1 MKNNSIGCLVALI
14 VLVLGLLALGDAAVW
29 LTLRLSRALAATGPL
44 PASLVIGLVRALEVG
59 AFPVVA
65 VAGVDVDLVERVV
78 RNYRLLLD
86 DGVVRVDSS
95 LLLTNKSKPTTRRG
109 PCKNGKGTC
118 KIKTRYYFF
127 GWDAWWAPSNALNP
141 TVSGAKVAS
150 KPVAEVGGGL
160 AYGITYPKLWN
171 KKGAKQKASFSFD
184 IPAGTVGSTDEPTRI
199 EDGYAY
205 FCYWG
210 MAGDTGTTRAILPP
224 GWEPVGRRE
233 DVSVEYTPE
242 GAVLKAKNR
251 KDPFEFI
258 HCVEA
263 VDPDRLDRT
272 YVTGEAGKSLVAI
285 ESWPTHAAWAED
297 MQQVAAEALPNL
309 ETMLGTTMPGGELR
323 VREVATQSRRY
334 TYGDD
339 RPTDG
344 ILGMDEDA
352 DARMLASR
360 LARRWIDPA
369 QFEDRWLE
377 AGVAHWLASQA
388 AADTPC
394 GDAGQ
399 HPGPD
404 APDLDA
410 WVEVTSPEL
419 VELGNWQ
426 NHTACTLVAS
436 AADIVGPERMVELVV
451 ELIEAP
457 VPVGTSHW
465 LAGVSRDLP
474 EGLVTLVAA
483 LDAAGVD
490 H

>member
-1 MKNNSIGCLVALI
+1 MRDCDRTTLRTLTTGFALA
-14 VLVLGLLALGDAAVW
+14 LALGMLGAA
-29 LTLRLSRALAATGPL
+29 
-44 PASLVIGLVRALEVG
+44 
-59 AFPVVA
+59 PVVA
-65 VAGVDVDLVERVV
+65 DDDDLFERVDTT
-78 RNYRLLLD
+78 YRLLPD
-86 DGVVRVDSS
+86 QGVIHVDSA
-95 LLLTNKSKPTTRRG
+95 LTLTNKSKPSTRRE
-109 PCKNGKGTC
+109 PCKNGRATC
-118 KIKTRYYFF
+118 TIKTRYYFDR
-127 GWDAWWAPSNALNP
+127 WNAWWTPLNALDA
-141 TVSGAKVAS
+141 TVSGAKVKAQPAS
-150 KPVAEVGGGL
+150 EYGDGL

-184 IPAGTVGSTDEPTRI
+184 VPAGTVGSADGPARI

-224 GWEPVGRRE
+224 GWEPVGRRD
-233 DVSVEYTPE
+233 DVVAERTT
-242 GAVLKAKNR
+242 GGVVLRAKSK
-251 KDPFEFI
+251 KDPFDFI

-263 VDPDRLDRT
+263 VDPDRLERT

-285 ESWPTHAAWAED
+285 ESWPTDPNWAEG
-297 MQQVAAEALPNL
+297 MRRIAAEALPNL
-309 ETMLGTTMPGGELR
+309 EAMLGTTMPGGEMR

-344 ILGMDEDA
+344 VLGMDEDA
-352 DARMLASR
+352 DPRLLAGR
-360 LARRWIDPA
+360 LARAWIDPA
-369 QFEDRWLE
+369 RFVDPWLSE
-377 AGVAHWLASQA
+377 GLAQWLATQA
-388 AADTPC
+388 AADIPC

-410 WVEVTSPEL
+410 WVAVTSSEL
-419 VELGNWQ
+419 VDLGNWQ
-426 NHTACTLVAS
+426 SKTACNLMDT
-436 AADIVGPERMVELVV
+436 AAEIIGPERMVELIL
-451 ELIEAP
+451 ELIDAP

-465 LAGVSRDLP
+465 LAGISRDLP
-474 EGLVTLVAA
+474 EGLDDLVAA